1 MKIKYVNIVLLI
13 FCLPLI
19 FLGCDSK
26 EKKEPVSRETYLM
39 GTIVNIK
46 AYGKDADKAVQASVD
61 KISDIENKMSV
72 NISNSEISK
81 INKNAGIAPVKVSK
95 DTLNVVKASL
105 IYSKKTKGSFDI
117 TVEPLVSLWG
127 IGTEKARVPSKD
139 EIENVLNLINYKDVS
154 INEKESTV
162 MLKNKNQSI
171 DLGGIA
177 KGYTADELKKI
188 FSNYNIQ
195 SAFLS
200 LGGNVYVLGNKPD
213 KSSWKIGIQNP
224 LEPRGNYLGIVSV
237 SDKSVVTSGNYER
250 FFEKNGKRYHHI
262 FDTKTGY
269 PAEKGLISV
278 SIISDKSIDGD
289 ALSTSV
295 YTLGL
300 NQGKKLIENLKG
312 VEAIFVT
319 KDKKVYITSG
329 LKDIFK
335 LTNTDFKLQNK

>member
-1 MKIKYVNIVLLI
+1 MKIKYVTILLLCI
-13 FCLPLI
+13 YLPLV
-19 FLGCDSK
+19 FVGCNSK
-26 EKKEPVSRETYLM
+26 PEEPVSRETYLM
-39 GTIVNIK
+39 GTIINIK
-46 AYGKDADKAVQASVD
+46 AYGKNADKAVQSSVD
-61 KISDIENKMSV
+61 KISHIENKMSL
-72 NISNSEISK
+72 NISTSEVNK

-95 DTLNVVKASL
+95 NTFDVVKASL
-105 IYSKKTKGSFDI
+105 IYSEKSKGSFDI

-127 IGTEKARVPSKD
+127 IGTDKARIPSKD
-139 EIENVLNLINYKDVS
+139 EISNALKLINYKDVI

-162 MLKNKNQSI
+162 MLKRKGQAI
-171 DLGGIA
+171 DLGAIA
-177 KGYTADELKKI
+177 KGYTADELKKVLL
-188 FSNYNIQ
+188 NYNVS

-213 KSSWKIGIQNP
+213 KTPWKIGVQNP
-224 LEPRGNYLGIVSV
+224 LEPRGDYLGIVSV

-250 FFEKNGKRYHHI
+250 FFERNGKRYHHI

-300 NQGKKLIENLKG
+300 DEGKKLIESLKD
-312 VEAIFVT
+312 VEAVFVT

-329 LKDIFK
+329 LKDTFK

>member
-1 MKIKYVNIVLLI
+1 MKIKYVTILLLCI
-13 FCLPLI
+13 CLPLV
-19 FLGCDSK
+19 FVGCNSK
-26 EKKEPVSRETYLM
+26 SEEPVSRETYLM
-39 GTIVNIK
+39 GTIINIK
-46 AYGKDADKAVQASVD
+46 AYGKNADKAVQASVD
-61 KISDIENKMSV
+61 KISDIENKMSL
-72 NISNSEISK
+72 NISTSEINK

-95 DTLNVVKASL
+95 NTFDVVKASL
-105 IYSKKTKGSFDI
+105 IYSEKTKGSFDI

-127 IGTEKARVPSKD
+127 IGTDKARIPSKD
-139 EIENVLNLINYKDVS
+139 ETSNALKLINYKDVI

-162 MLKNKNQSI
+162 MLKRKGQAI
-171 DLGGIA
+171 DLGAIA
-177 KGYTADELKKI
+177 KGYTADELKKVLL
-188 FSNYNIQ
+188 NYNVS

-213 KSSWKIGIQNP
+213 KTPWKIGVQNP
-224 LEPRGNYLGIVSV
+224 LEPRGDYLGIVSV

-250 FFEKNGKRYHHI
+250 FFERNGKRYHHI

-300 NQGKKLIENLKG
+300 DEGKKLIESLNN
-312 VEAIFVT
+312 VEAVFVT

-329 LKDIFK
+329 LKDTFK
-335 LTNTDFKLQNK
+335 

>member
-1 MKIKYVNIVLLI
+1 M
-13 FCLPLI
+13 PLV
-19 FLGCDSK
+19 FVGCNSK
-26 EKKEPVSRETYLM
+26 PEEPVSRETYLM
-39 GTIVNIK
+39 GTIISIK
-46 AYGKDADKAVQASVD
+46 AYGKNADKAVQSSVD
-61 KISDIENKMSV
+61 KISDIENKMSL
-72 NISNSEISK
+72 NISTSEVNK

-95 DTLNVVKASL
+95 NTFDVIKASL
-105 IYSKKTKGSFDI
+105 IYSEKSKGSFDI

-127 IGTEKARVPSKD
+127 IGTDKARIPSKD
-139 EIENVLNLINYKDVS
+139 EINNALILINYKDVV

-162 MLKNKNQSI
+162 MLKRKGQAI
-171 DLGGIA
+171 DLGAIA

-188 FSNYNIQ
+188 LLNYNVS

-213 KSSWKIGIQNP
+213 KTPWKIGVQNP
-224 LEPRGNYLGIVSV
+224 LEPRGDYLGIVSV

-250 FFEKNGKRYHHI
+250 FFERNGKRYHHI

-300 NQGKKLIENLKG
+300 DEGKKLIESLKG

-319 KDKKVYITSG
+319 NDKKVYVTSG
-329 LKDIFK
+329 LKDVFK
-335 LTNTDFKLQNK
+335 LTNTNFKLQNK

>member
-1 MKIKYVNIVLLI
+1 M
-13 FCLPLI
+13 PLV
-19 FLGCDSK
+19 FVGCNSK
-26 EKKEPVSRETYLM
+26 PEEPVSRETYLM
-39 GTIVNIK
+39 GTIINIK

-61 KISDIENKMSV
+61 KISDIENKMSL
-72 NISNSEISK
+72 NISTSEVNK

-95 DTLNVVKASL
+95 NTFDVVKASL
-105 IYSKKTKGSFDI
+105 IYSEKSKGSFDI

-127 IGTEKARVPSKD
+127 IGTDKARIPSKD
-139 EIENVLNLINYKDVS
+139 EISNALKLINYKDVI

-162 MLKNKNQSI
+162 MLKRKGQAI
-171 DLGGIA
+171 DLGAIA
-177 KGYTADELKKI
+177 KGYAADELKKVLLTHNV
-188 FSNYNIQ
+188 S

-213 KSSWKIGIQNP
+213 KTPWKIGVQNP
-224 LEPRGNYLGIVSV
+224 LEPRGNPLGIISV
-237 SDKSVVTSGNYER
+237 SDKSIVTSGNYER
-250 FFEKNGKRYHHI
+250 FFERNGKRYHHI

-300 NQGKKLIENLKG
+300 DEGKKLIESLTD
-312 VEAIFVT
+312 VEAVFVT
-319 KDKKVYITSG
+319 NDKKVYITSG
-329 LKDIFK
+329 LKDTFR
-335 LTNTDFKLQNK
+335 LEDSSFKLQNK

>member
-1 MKIKYVNIVLLI
+1 M
-13 FCLPLI
+13 PLV
-19 FLGCDSK
+19 FVGCNSK
-26 EKKEPVSRETYLM
+26 SEEPVSRETYLM
-39 GTIVNIK
+39 GTIINIK
-46 AYGKDADKAVQASVD
+46 AYGKNADKAVQASVD
-61 KISDIENKMSV
+61 KISDIENKMSL
-72 NISNSEISK
+72 NISTSEINK

-95 DTLNVVKASL
+95 NTFDVVKASL
-105 IYSKKTKGSFDI
+105 IYSEKTKGSFDI

-127 IGTEKARVPSKD
+127 IGTDKARIPSKD
-139 EIENVLNLINYKDVS
+139 ETSNALKLINYKDVI

-162 MLKNKNQSI
+162 MLKRKGQAI
-171 DLGGIA
+171 DLGAIA
-177 KGYTADELKKI
+177 KGYTADELKKVLL
-188 FSNYNIQ
+188 NYNVS

-213 KSSWKIGIQNP
+213 KTPWKIGVQNP
-224 LEPRGNYLGIVSV
+224 LEPRGDYLGIVSV

-250 FFEKNGKRYHHI
+250 FFERNGKRYHHI

-300 NQGKKLIENLKG
+300 DEGKKLIESLNN
-312 VEAIFVT
+312 VEAVFVT

-329 LKDIFK
+329 LKDTFK

>member
-1 MKIKYVNIVLLI
+1 M
-13 FCLPLI
+13 PLV
-19 FLGCDSK
+19 FVGCNSK
-26 EKKEPVSRETYLM
+26 PEEPVSRETYLM
-39 GTIVNIK
+39 GTIINIK
-46 AYGKDADKAVQASVD
+46 AYGKNADKAVQASVD
-61 KISDIENKMSV
+61 KISDIENKMSL
-72 NISNSEISK
+72 NISTSEVNK

-95 DTLNVVKASL
+95 NTFDVVKASL
-105 IYSKKTKGSFDI
+105 IYSEKSKGFFDI
-117 TVEPLVSLWG
+117 TVEPLVSIWG
-127 IGTEKARVPSKD
+127 IGTDKARIPSKD
-139 EIENVLNLINYKDVS
+139 EISTALKLINYKDVV
-154 INEKESTV
+154 INEKESTI
-162 MLKNKNQSI
+162 MLKRKGQAI
-171 DLGGIA
+171 DLGAIA
-177 KGYTADELKKI
+177 KGYTADELKKVLL
-188 FSNYNIQ
+188 NYNVS

-213 KSSWKIGIQNP
+213 KTPWKIGVQNP
-224 LEPRGNYLGIVSV
+224 LEPRGDYLGIVSV

-250 FFEKNGKRYHHI
+250 FFERNGKRYHHI

-300 NQGKKLIENLKG
+300 DEGKKLIESLKG

-319 KDKKVYITSG
+319 NDKKVYVTSG

>member
-1 MKIKYVNIVLLI
+1 M
-13 FCLPLI
+13 PLV
-19 FLGCDSK
+19 FVGCDSK
-26 EKKEPVSRETYLM
+26 SEEPVSRETYLM
-39 GTIVNIK
+39 GTIINIK

-61 KISDIENKMSV
+61 KISDIENKMSL
-72 NISNSEISK
+72 NISTSEVNK

-95 DTLNVVKASL
+95 NTFDVVKASL
-105 IYSKKTKGSFDI
+105 IYSEKSKGSFDI

-127 IGTEKARVPSKD
+127 IGTDKARIPSKD
-139 EIENVLNLINYKDVS
+139 EINNALKLINYKDVI

-162 MLKNKNQSI
+162 MLKRKGQAI
-171 DLGGIA
+171 DLGAIA
-177 KGYTADELKKI
+177 KGYTADELKKVLL
-188 FSNYNIQ
+188 NYNVS

-213 KSSWKIGIQNP
+213 KTLWKIGVQNP
-224 LEPRGNYLGIVSV
+224 LEPRGDYLGIVSV
-237 SDKSVVTSGNYER
+237 SNKSVVTSGNYER
-250 FFEKNGKRYHHI
+250 FFERNGKRYHHI

-300 NQGKKLIENLKG
+300 DEGKKLIESLKG

-319 KDKKVYITSG
+319 NDKKVYVTSG

>member
-1 MKIKYVNIVLLI
+1 M
-13 FCLPLI
+13 PLV
-19 FLGCDSK
+19 FVGCNSK
-26 EKKEPVSRETYLM
+26 PEEPVSRETYLM
-39 GTIVNIK
+39 GTIINIK
-46 AYGKDADKAVQASVD
+46 AYGKNADKAVQSSVD
-61 KISDIENKMSV
+61 KISDIENKMSLNIPTSEV
-72 NISNSEISK
+72 NK

-95 DTLNVVKASL
+95 NTFDVVKASL
-105 IYSKKTKGSFDI
+105 IYSEKSKGSFDI

-127 IGTEKARVPSKD
+127 IGTDKARIPSKD
-139 EIENVLNLINYKDVS
+139 EISNALKLINYKDVI

-162 MLKNKNQSI
+162 MLKRKGQAI
-171 DLGGIA
+171 DLGAIA
-177 KGYTADELKKI
+177 KGYTADELKKVLL
-188 FSNYNIQ
+188 NYNVS

-213 KSSWKIGIQNP
+213 KTSWKIGVQNP
-224 LEPRGNYLGIVSV
+224 LEPRGDYLGIVSV

-250 FFEKNGKRYHHI
+250 FFERNGKRYHHI

-300 NQGKKLIENLKG
+300 DEGKKLIESLKG

-319 KDKKVYITSG
+319 NDKKVYVTSG

>member
-1 MKIKYVNIVLLI
+1 MKIKYVTILLLCI
-13 FCLPLI
+13 YLPLV
-19 FLGCDSK
+19 FVGCNSK
-26 EKKEPVSRETYLM
+26 PEEPVSRETYLM
-39 GTIVNIK
+39 GTIINIK
-46 AYGKDADKAVQASVD
+46 AYGKNADKAVQSSVD
-61 KISDIENKMSV
+61 KISDIENKMSL
-72 NISNSEISK
+72 NISTSEVNK

-95 DTLNVVKASL
+95 NTFDVVKASL
-105 IYSKKTKGSFDI
+105 IYSEKSKGSFDI
-117 TVEPLVSLWG
+117 TVEPLVSIWG
-127 IGTEKARVPSKD
+127 IGTEKARIPSKD
-139 EIENVLNLINYKDVS
+139 EINKALKLINYKDVI

-162 MLKNKNQSI
+162 MLKRKGQAI
-171 DLGGIA
+171 DLGAIA
-177 KGYTADELKKI
+177 KGYTADELKKVLL
-188 FSNYNIQ
+188 NYNVS

-213 KSSWKIGIQNP
+213 KTLWKIGVQNP
-224 LEPRGNYLGIVSV
+224 LEPRGDYLGIVSV

-250 FFEKNGKRYHHI
+250 FFERNGKRYHHI

-300 NQGKKLIENLKG
+300 DEGKKLIEGLKG
-312 VEAIFVT
+312 VEAVFVT
-319 KDKKVYITSG
+319 NDKKVYITSG
-329 LKDIFK
+329 LKDTFK

>member
-1 MKIKYVNIVLLI
+1 MKIKYVTILLLCI
-13 FCLPLI
+13 CLPLV
-19 FLGCDSK
+19 FVGCNSK
-26 EKKEPVSRETYLM
+26 SEEPVSRETYLM
-39 GTIVNIK
+39 GTIINIK
-46 AYGKDADKAVQASVD
+46 AYGKNADKAVQASVD
-61 KISDIENKMSV
+61 KISDIENKMSL
-72 NISNSEISK
+72 NISTSEVNK

-95 DTLNVVKASL
+95 NTFDVVKASL
-105 IYSKKTKGSFDI
+105 IYSEKSKGSFDI

-127 IGTEKARVPSKD
+127 IGTDKARIPSKD
-139 EIENVLNLINYKDVS
+139 EISNTLKLINYKDVI

-162 MLKNKNQSI
+162 MLKRKGQAI
-171 DLGGIA
+171 DLGAIA
-177 KGYTADELKKI
+177 KGYTADELKKVLL
-188 FSNYNIQ
+188 NYNVS

-213 KSSWKIGIQNP
+213 KTPWKIGVQNP
-224 LEPRGNYLGIVSV
+224 LEPRGDYLGIVSV

-250 FFEKNGKRYHHI
+250 FFERNGKRYHHI

-300 NQGKKLIENLKG
+300 DEGKKLIESLKG

-319 KDKKVYITSG
+319 NDKKVYVTSG
-329 LKDIFK
+329 LKDVFK

>member
-1 MKIKYVNIVLLI
+1 M
-13 FCLPLI
+13 PLV
-19 FLGCDSK
+19 FVGCNSK
-26 EKKEPVSRETYLM
+26 PEEPVSRETYLM
-39 GTIVNIK
+39 GTIINIK
-46 AYGKDADKAVQASVD
+46 AYGKNADKAVQSSVD
-61 KISDIENKMSV
+61 KISDIENKMSL
-72 NISNSEISK
+72 NISTSEVNK

-95 DTLNVVKASL
+95 NTFDVVKASL
-105 IYSKKTKGSFDI
+105 IYSEKSKGSFDI

-127 IGTEKARVPSKD
+127 IGTDKARIPSKD
-139 EIENVLNLINYKDVS
+139 EISNALKLINYKDVI

-162 MLKNKNQSI
+162 MLKRKGQAI
-171 DLGGIA
+171 DLGAIA
-177 KGYTADELKKI
+177 KGYTADELKKVLL
-188 FSNYNIQ
+188 NYNVS

-213 KSSWKIGIQNP
+213 KTPWKIGVQNP
-224 LEPRGNYLGIVSV
+224 LEPRGDYLGIVSV

-250 FFEKNGKRYHHI
+250 FFERNGKRYHHI

-300 NQGKKLIENLKG
+300 DEGKKLIESLKG

-319 KDKKVYITSG
+319 NDKKVYITSG
-329 LKDIFK
+329 LKDTFK

>member
-1 MKIKYVNIVLLI
+1 MKIKYVTILLLCI
-13 FCLPLI
+13 CLPLV
-19 FLGCDSK
+19 FVGCNSK
-26 EKKEPVSRETYLM
+26 SEEPVSRETYLM
-39 GTIVNIK
+39 GTIINIK
-46 AYGKDADKAVQASVD
+46 AYGKNADKAVQASVD
-61 KISDIENKMSV
+61 KISDIENKMSL
-72 NISNSEISK
+72 NISTSEINK

-95 DTLNVVKASL
+95 NTFDVVKASL
-105 IYSKKTKGSFDI
+105 IYSEKSKGSFDI

-127 IGTEKARVPSKD
+127 IGTDKARIPSKD
-139 EIENVLNLINYKDVS
+139 EISNALKLINYKDVI

-162 MLKNKNQSI
+162 MLKRKGQAI
-171 DLGGIA
+171 DLGAIA
-177 KGYTADELKKI
+177 KGYTADELKKVLL
-188 FSNYNIQ
+188 NYNVS

-213 KSSWKIGIQNP
+213 KTPWKIGVQNP
-224 LEPRGNYLGIVSV
+224 LEPRGDYLGIVSV

-250 FFEKNGKRYHHI
+250 FFERNGKRYHHI

-300 NQGKKLIENLKG
+300 DEGKKLIESLKG

-319 KDKKVYITSG
+319 NDKKVYVTSG

>member
-1 MKIKYVNIVLLI
+1 MKIKYVTILLLCI
-13 FCLPLI
+13 CLPLV
-19 FLGCDSK
+19 FVGCDSK
-26 EKKEPVSRETYLM
+26 SEEPVSRETYLM
-39 GTIVNIK
+39 GTIINIK
-46 AYGKDADKAVQASVD
+46 AYGKDADKAVQSSVD
-61 KISDIENKMSV
+61 KISDIENKMSLTISTSEV
-72 NISNSEISK
+72 NK

-95 DTLNVVKASL
+95 NTFDVVKASL
-105 IYSKKTKGSFDI
+105 IYSEKSKGSFDI

-127 IGTEKARVPSKD
+127 IGTDKAKIPSKD
-139 EIENVLNLINYKDVS
+139 EISNALKLISYKDVI

-162 MLKNKNQSI
+162 MLKRKGQAI
-171 DLGGIA
+171 DLGAIA
-177 KGYTADELKKI
+177 KGYAADELKEVLL
-188 FSNYNIQ
+188 NYNVS

-213 KSSWKIGIQNP
+213 KTPWKIGVQNP
-224 LEPRGNYLGIVSV
+224 LEPRGDYLGIVSV

-250 FFEKNGKRYHHI
+250 FFERNGKRYHHI

-300 NQGKKLIENLKG
+300 DEGKKLIESLKD
-312 VEAIFVT
+312 VEAVFVT
-319 KDKKVYITSG
+319 NDKKVYVTSG
-329 LKDIFK
+329 LKDVFK

>member
-1 MKIKYVNIVLLI
+1 MKIKYVTILLLCI
-13 FCLPLI
+13 CLPLV
-19 FLGCDSK
+19 FVGCNSK
-26 EKKEPVSRETYLM
+26 SEEPVSRETYLM
-39 GTIVNIK
+39 GTIINIK
-46 AYGKDADKAVQASVD
+46 AYGKNADKAVQASVD
-61 KISDIENKMSV
+61 KISDIENKMSL
-72 NISNSEISK
+72 NISTSEVNK

-95 DTLNVVKASL
+95 NTFDVVKASL
-105 IYSKKTKGSFDI
+105 IYSEKSKGSFDI

-127 IGTEKARVPSKD
+127 IGTDKARIPSKD
-139 EIENVLNLINYKDVS
+139 EINKALKLINYKDVI

-162 MLKNKNQSI
+162 MLKRKGQAI
-171 DLGGIA
+171 DLGAIA
-177 KGYTADELKKI
+177 KGYTADELKKVLL
-188 FSNYNIQ
+188 NYNVS

-213 KSSWKIGIQNP
+213 KTPWKIGVQNP
-224 LEPRGNYLGIVSV
+224 LEPRGDYLGIVSV

-250 FFEKNGKRYHHI
+250 FFERNGKRYHHI

-300 NQGKKLIENLKG
+300 DEGKKLIESLKG
-312 VEAIFVT
+312 VEAVFVT
-319 KDKKVYITSG
+319 NDKKVYITSG
-329 LKDIFK
+329 LKDTFK

>member
-1 MKIKYVNIVLLI
+1 MKIKYVTILLLCI
-13 FCLPLI
+13 YLPLV
-19 FLGCDSK
+19 FVGCNSK
-26 EKKEPVSRETYLM
+26 PEEPVSRETYLM
-39 GTIVNIK
+39 GTIINIK
-46 AYGKDADKAVQASVD
+46 AYGKNADKAVQSSVD
-61 KISDIENKMSV
+61 KISDIENKMSLNIPTSEV
-72 NISNSEISK
+72 NK

-95 DTLNVVKASL
+95 NTFDVIKASL
-105 IYSKKTKGSFDI
+105 IYSEKSKGSFDI

-127 IGTEKARVPSKD
+127 IGTDKARIPSKD
-139 EIENVLNLINYKDVS
+139 EISNALKLINYKDVI

-162 MLKNKNQSI
+162 MLKRKGQAI
-171 DLGGIA
+171 DLGAIA
-177 KGYTADELKKI
+177 KGYTADELKKVLL
-188 FSNYNIQ
+188 NYNVS

-213 KSSWKIGIQNP
+213 KTPWKIGVQNP
-224 LEPRGNYLGIVSV
+224 LEPRGDYLGIVSV

-250 FFEKNGKRYHHI
+250 FFERNGKRYHHI

-300 NQGKKLIENLKG
+300 DEGKKLIESLKG

-319 KDKKVYITSG
+319 NDKKVYVTSG
-329 LKDIFK
+329 LKDVFK

>member
-1 MKIKYVNIVLLI
+1 MKIKYVTILLLCI
-13 FCLPLI
+13 CLPLI
-19 FLGCDSK
+19 FVGCNSK
-26 EKKEPVSRETYLM
+26 SEEPVSRETYLM
-39 GTIVNIK
+39 GTIINIK
-46 AYGKDADKAVQASVD
+46 AYGKNADKAVQASVD
-61 KISDIENKMSV
+61 KISDIENKMSL
-72 NISNSEISK
+72 NISTSEINK

-95 DTLNVVKASL
+95 NTFDVVKASL
-105 IYSKKTKGSFDI
+105 IYSEKSKGSFDI

-127 IGTEKARVPSKD
+127 IGTDKARIPSKD
-139 EIENVLNLINYKDVS
+139 EINNALKLINYKDVI

-162 MLKNKNQSI
+162 MLKRKGQAI
-171 DLGGIA
+171 DLGAIA
-177 KGYTADELKKI
+177 KGYAADELKEVLL
-188 FSNYNIQ
+188 NYNVS
-195 SAFLS
+195 SAFLN

-213 KSSWKIGIQNP
+213 KTPWKIGVQNP
-224 LEPRGNYLGIVSV
+224 LEPRGDYLGIVSV

-250 FFEKNGKRYHHI
+250 FFERNGKRYHHI

-300 NQGKKLIENLKG
+300 DEGKKLIESLNN
-312 VEAIFVT
+312 VEAVFVT

>member
-1 MKIKYVNIVLLI
+1 MKIKYVTILFI
-13 FCLPLI
+13 CICFPLV
-19 FLGCDSK
+19 FVGCDSK
-26 EKKEPVSRETYLM
+26 SAEPISRETYLM
-39 GTIVNIK
+39 GTIINIK
-46 AYGKDADKAVQASVD
+46 AYGKNAEKAVQASVD
-61 KISDIENKMSV
+61 KISDIEKKMSV
-72 NISNSEISK
+72 NIDSSEVNK

-95 DTLNVVKASL
+95 NTLDVVKASL
-105 IYSKKTKGSFDI
+105 MYSEKTKGSFDI

-127 IGTEKARVPSKD
+127 IGTDKARIPSKD
-139 EIENVLNLINYKDVS
+139 EINNALKLVNYRDII
-154 INEKESTV
+154 INEKQSTIL
-162 MLKNKNQSI
+162 LKRKGQSI
-171 DLGGIA
+171 DLGAIA

-188 FSNYNIQ
+188 LLNYNVS

-213 KSSWKIGIQNP
+213 KTPWKIGVQNP

-250 FFEKNGKRYHHI
+250 FFEKEGKRYHHI

-278 SIISDKSIDGD
+278 SIISDNSIDGD

-300 NQGKKLIENLKG
+300 DEGKKLIESLKD
-312 VEAIFVT
+312 VEAVFVT
-319 KDKKVYITSG
+319 NDKKVYITSG

-335 LTNTDFKLQNK
+335 LTNTDFKLQND

>member
-1 MKIKYVNIVLLI
+1 MKIKYVTILLLCI
-13 FCLPLI
+13 CLPLV
-19 FLGCDSK
+19 FVGCNSK
-26 EKKEPVSRETYLM
+26 SEEPVSRETYLM
-39 GTIVNIK
+39 GTIINIK
-46 AYGKDADKAVQASVD
+46 AYGKNADKAVQASVD
-61 KISDIENKMSV
+61 KISDIENKMSL
-72 NISNSEISK
+72 NISTSEINK

-95 DTLNVVKASL
+95 NTFDVVKASL
-105 IYSKKTKGSFDI
+105 IYSEKTKGSFDI

-127 IGTEKARVPSKD
+127 IGTDKARIPSKD
-139 EIENVLNLINYKDVS
+139 ETSNALKLINYKDVI

-162 MLKNKNQSI
+162 MLKRKGQAI
-171 DLGGIA
+171 DLGAIA
-177 KGYTADELKKI
+177 KGYTADELKKVLL
-188 FSNYNIQ
+188 NYNVS

-213 KSSWKIGIQNP
+213 KTPWKIGVQNP
-224 LEPRGNYLGIVSV
+224 LEPRGDYLGIVSV

-250 FFEKNGKRYHHI
+250 FFERNGKRYHHI

-300 NQGKKLIENLKG
+300 DEGKKLIESLNN
-312 VEAIFVT
+312 VEAVFVT

-329 LKDIFK
+329 LKDTFK

>member
-1 MKIKYVNIVLLI
+1 MKIKYVTILLLCI
-13 FCLPLI
+13 CLPLV
-19 FLGCDSK
+19 FVGCDSK
-26 EKKEPVSRETYLM
+26 SEEPISRETYLM
-39 GTIVNIK
+39 GTIINIK
-46 AYGKDADKAVQASVD
+46 AYGKNADKAIQACVD
-61 KISDIENKMSV
+61 KISDIENKMSL
-72 NISNSEISK
+72 NISTSEVNK
-81 INKNAGIAPVKVSK
+81 INKNAGIAPVKVSRNTF
-95 DTLNVVKASL
+95 DVVKASL
-105 IYSKKTKGSFDI
+105 IYSEKSKGSFDI

-127 IGTEKARVPSKD
+127 IGTDKARIPSKD
-139 EIENVLNLINYKDVS
+139 EISNALKLINYKDVI

-162 MLKNKNQSI
+162 MLKRKGQAI
-171 DLGGIA
+171 DLGAIA
-177 KGYTADELKKI
+177 KGYTADELKKVLL
-188 FSNYNIQ
+188 NYNVS

-213 KSSWKIGIQNP
+213 KTPWKIGVQNP
-224 LEPRGNYLGIVSV
+224 LEPRGDYLGIVSV

-250 FFEKNGKRYHHI
+250 FFERNGKRYHHI

-300 NQGKKLIENLKG
+300 DEGKKLIESLKG

-319 KDKKVYITSG
+319 NDKKVYITSG
-329 LKDIFK
+329 LKDTFK